1 MTKQNILKKNF
12 KNFQK
17 SVDKMFIDILKD
29 ISIKYNISEN
39 DLKKYYP
46 NNFIDY
52 YESLELN
59 VNNVEKK

>member
-1 MTKQNILKKNF
+1 MTKKNILKKNF

-29 ISIKYNISEN
+29 ISIKYNINEN
-39 DLKKYYP
+39 ELKKYYP

-52 YESLELN
+52 YEDI
-59 VNNVEKK
+59 EKKEKHKN

>member
-1 MTKQNILKKNF
+1 MTKKNILKKNF

-29 ISIKYNISEN
+29 ISIKYNINE
-39 DLKKYYP
+39 DELKKFYP

-52 YESLELN
+52 YEDIENKNKLS
-59 VNNVEKK
+59 KD